1 MTTFNSFPVA
11 MRGTTMLEVLI
22 TIVILA
28 FGLLGVV
35 GLQSK
40 MQIGEMESYQRAQ
53 AILLLQDMV
62 DRINANRANAANY
75 VSATVFGTGQSP
87 APASPCP
94 TAAGVS
100 RDQCEW
106 SYALLGAAEK
116 RSTTNLG
123 AMIGARGC
131 VELVQAANPA
141 AGVCTPGIYLVSVA
155 WQGFSATNT
164 TVAPA
169 QTCGTGQYSDDKLRR
184 VIAARV
190 MVGLPECS

>member
-1 MTTFNSFPVA
+1 

-40 MQIGEMESYQRAQ
+40 MQVAEIESYQRAQ

-62 DRINANRANAANY
+62 DRINVNRPNAASY
-75 VSATVFGTGQSP
+75 VSGSVFGTGFSDSGCSS
-87 APASPCP
+87 A
-94 TAAGVS
+94 TGVALE
-100 RDQCEW
+100 QCQW
-106 SYALLGAAEK
+106 HYALMGAAET
-116 RSTTNLG
+116 SGSTNLG

-131 VELVQAANPA
+131 VEQLQAADPT

-155 WQGFSATNT
+155 WQGFSTTNVT
-164 TVAPA
+164 SAPA
-169 QTCGTGQYSDDKLRR
+169 QVCGAGQYTDDRLRR

-190 MVGLPECS
+190 VVGLPECS